1 MTRCAGRAR
10 QPLDG
15 RPQSLSRLLWVAAL
29 LPAAAMAQGTA
40 SGPGLRFG
48 ASIDGQASYV
58 VNSRLGGRD
67 AGEFVAEVRPGFSV
81 SSRAGRI
88 LGSLSYGLSLSQ
100 RSRNSESDDDVRHNL
115 AAQFSAEAVERW
127 MYIDGTANISQQLRD
142 PYGSRSAGD
151 SAAGANNRL
160 EVLTASVS
168 PYVRGQIAGATAYE
182 LRLNA
187 GATNARRS
195 IVNDSTSWGGALN
208 VTSRVGLLGWG
219 LQASSQETDY
229 RASRNTRNDRVTLSA
244 NWIPDPDLTLVVR
257 GGEESS
263 DVGSL
268 EQERTTNWGGGLTWR
283 PSPRTRAQFDYDK
296 RYFGDAYSVAVE
308 HRLSQTTFSL
318 TSSRAD
324 SGTSYGS
331 QPAVTALQL
340 REAILAASISDPVLR
355 QQQAL
360 SDLQLAGI
368 DPAAIL
374 IPAQL
379 NSAVSVIQNHGFT
392 IGYTGRRI
400 SLGLQAYLSK
410 SSVIDTVSLI
420 SSEPVEQHG
429 WTFSASY
436 RLNPTTSVFLSGGR
450 QDTRATATRA
460 GTNLK
465 SVAANLGTQLGRGAT
480 ANVGARYSVF
490 NSSTEPYREAAV
502 TASLGYRF

>member
-1 MTRCAGRAR
+1 M
-10 QPLDG
+10 
-15 RPQSLSRLLWVAAL
+15 AAL
-29 LPAAAMAQGTA
+29 LPATVAAQGTP

-67 AGEFVAEVRPGFSV
+67 GGEFVAEVRPAFSLA
-81 SSRAGRI
+81 SRAGRVV
-88 LGSLSYGLSLSQ
+88 GSLSYGLSLTQ
-100 RSRNSESDDDVRHNL
+100 RSRNSDADDAVQHNL
-115 AAQFSAEAVERW
+115 AAQFSAEAIERW
-127 MYIDGTANISQQLRD
+127 MYVDGGASISQQLKD
-142 PYGSRSAGD
+142 PYGARSAGD

-160 EVLTASVS
+160 EVATASVS
-168 PYVRGQIAGATAYE
+168 PYVRGQIAGALSYE

-195 IVNDSTSWGGALN
+195 IVNDSSSWGGALN
-208 VTSRVGLLGWG
+208 VTSRAGLLGWG
-219 LQASSQETDY
+219 LQVSSQETDY
-229 RASRNTRNDRVTLSA
+229 RASRTTRNDRITLSG
-244 NWIPDPDLTLVVR
+244 NWIPDPDLTLTVR

-263 DVGSL
+263 DAGSL
-268 EQERTTNWGGGLTWR
+268 EQERTTNWGGGFTWR
-283 PSPRTRAQFDYDK
+283 PSPRTRAQLDYDK
-296 RYFGDAYSVAVE
+296 RFFGDSYRVALE
-308 HRLSQTTFSL
+308 HRLSQTSFSL
-318 TSSRAD
+318 TSSRSD

-340 REAILAASISDPVLR
+340 REAILAATISDPVLR

-368 DPAAIL
+368 DPSLIL

-379 NSAVSVIQNHGFT
+379 SSAVSVVESHGLNV
-392 IGYTGRRI
+392 GYTGRRI
-400 SLGLQAYLSK
+400 SLGMQAYLSK
-410 SSVIDTVSLI
+410 SRVFDTVSPI
-420 SSEPVEQHG
+420 NAEPVEQHG

-436 RLNPTTSVFLSGGR
+436 RLNPTTNVFLNGGR

-465 SVAANLGTQLGRGAT
+465 SVSVNLGTQLGRGAT

-502 TASLGYRF
+502 TAALGYRF